1 MTDTRHDADEV
12 IGRITTRGQWDRRYA
27 HSYRDEIPPAIIW
40 PEPEYQ
46 HPLKLIGV
54 IVAQVLLLLAR
65 FVGLGMWAWIAW
77 AAS

>member
-1 MTDTRHDADEV
+1 MTDHDADEV
-12 IGRITTRGQWDRRYA
+12 VGRIPVY
-27 HSYRDEIPPAIIW
+27 SYRDEIPPAIIW

-54 IVAQVLLLLAR
+54 IVAQVLLLLAL